1 LPTGHETILVVE
13 DDPLVRS
20 FVLAQLQSLGYTTL
34 SAARGREA
42 LAIVDGDQPFELL
55 FTDVIMPG
63 GVSGRQLAEA
73 VQAKRPSVRVLY
85 TSGYTDNAILEHGQ
99 LLSEALL
106 LLTKPYRRAELAQM
120 VRRALS
126 PASPAPLRPA

>member
-1 LPTGHETILVVE
+1 
-13 DDPLVRS
+13 
-20 FVLAQLQSLGYTTL
+20 
-34 SAARGREA
+34 
-42 LAIVDGDQPFELL
+42 
-55 FTDVIMPG
+55 MPG